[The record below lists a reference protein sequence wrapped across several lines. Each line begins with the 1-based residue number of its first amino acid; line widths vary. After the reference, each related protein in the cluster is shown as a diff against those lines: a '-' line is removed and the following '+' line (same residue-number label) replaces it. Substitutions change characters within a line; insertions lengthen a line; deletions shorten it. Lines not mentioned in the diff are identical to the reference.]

1 MNKIIE
7 CIPNFSEGK
16 RQDVIDAISNA
27 ANSVPGAKL
36 INVNVDP
43 SYNRCVHTI
52 VGEPEAVLE
61 ATFRACQVAVEKID
75 MNCHHGE
82 HPRIGAIDAS
92 PIVPVENVTIEEC
105 VEYANRLGERIFCE
119 LEVPVYLYEKAAK
132 KEERIKLQNIRHPE
146 YEDFSNSSLSRN
158 GSRIMEKQNCILLP
172 AQCPLESE
180 DRLLLSTSALTLQ
193 TSKSPKRLL
202 SASEKQKVLLQK
214 LVLLVFLLKKNSV
227 FRSAA

>member
-132 KEERIKLQNIRHPE
+132 K
-146 YEDFSNSSLSRN
+146 
-158 GSRIMEKQNCILLP
+158 
-172 AQCPLESE
+172 
-180 DRLLLSTSALTLQ
+180 
-193 TSKSPKRLL
+193 
-202 SASEKQKVLLQK
+202 
-214 LVLLVFLLKKNSV
+214 KKE
-227 FRSAA
+227 